1 MPEDRTTAARR
12 RPTLNRMN
20 PDIWKRD
27 IAFSVDMYNQWFM
40 EFAPVAF
47 RETRIRTTA
56 QVEDT
61 LLKTRNLTDISVA
74 LLRAEP
80 GVLPVLRMS
89 TCPPLAVDTQAV
101 S

>member
-1 MPEDRTTAARR
+1 
-12 RPTLNRMN
+12 MN